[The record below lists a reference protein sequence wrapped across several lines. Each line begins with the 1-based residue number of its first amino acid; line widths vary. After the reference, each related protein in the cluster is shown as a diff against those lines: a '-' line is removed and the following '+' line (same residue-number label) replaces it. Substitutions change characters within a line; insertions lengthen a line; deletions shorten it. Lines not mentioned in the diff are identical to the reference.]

1 MAEKKTKKKILVG
14 SDAEEKE
21 KEGDGGEEEEGG
33 QQIYGREANQKPG
46 KSFNNTT
53 RPTHKDS
60 SRFGEC
66 VLIPRL

>member
-1 MAEKKTKKKILVG
+1 MTKITEN
-14 SDAEEKE
+14 EE
-21 KEGDGGEEEEGG
+21 GEGG
-33 QQIYGREANQKPG
+33 QQIYEREANQKPR

-53 RPTHKDS
+53 RLTHKDS